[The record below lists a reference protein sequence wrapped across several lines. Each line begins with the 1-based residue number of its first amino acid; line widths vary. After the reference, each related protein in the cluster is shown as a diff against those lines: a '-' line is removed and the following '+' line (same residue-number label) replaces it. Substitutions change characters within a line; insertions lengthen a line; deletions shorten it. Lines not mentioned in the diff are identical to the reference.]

1 MNLQQ
6 KVSRFLALA
15 ATGMIMACGGGS
27 GGIGS
32 VSSSGTTGTGGT
44 TSTPPTRAP
53 ANASIFLEFAKNQ
66 NCADQHNRFYLID
79 NQYVF
84 QDTAGRCADA
94 SYARVL
100 YGATPNE
107 VLCSEA
113 DTIAGPRIT
122 CDAAFRSL
130 FDTINANRNSA
141 NLGLATSRSVTPLQT
156 GTRLAYRELNN
167 LSFSGLQSPQ
177 NWVIKDSNA
186 WASLWVQHTSIVLPA
201 PATPSID
208 FSRKMVLVVFAGNKP
223 NGCYGFSAP
232 QVERVGTTIKVSY
245 EQSEPKPDPNI
256 VCTQSIVSQ
265 VSIMEMD
272 RSDDPVVFT
281 NDRFGVALTVK

>member
-66 NCADQHNRFYLID
+66 DCANVRNRYYLID

-84 QDTAGRCADA
+84 QDKAGACGDM

-113 DTIAGPRIT
+113 DSIAGPQIK

-141 NLGLATSRSVTPLQT
+141 NLGLGTSRSVTPLQT
-156 GTRLAYRELNN
+156 GTSLPYRVLDSINY
-167 LSFSGLQSPQ
+167 SGMQLPQ
-177 NWVIKDSNA
+177 NRVIKDSNA
-186 WASLWVQHTSIVLPA
+186 WASLWAQHANNQVPA
-201 PATPSID
+201 PALPTID
-208 FSRKMVLVVFAGNKP
+208 FSRKMLVALFSGNKP
-223 NGCYGFSAP
+223 NGCYGIGSP
-232 QVERVGTTIKVSY
+232 QVERIGTVIRVSY
-245 EQSEPKPDPNI
+245 VETEPGSDPNT
-256 VCTQSIVSQ
+256 VCTQSITSPALLLE
-265 VSIMEMD
+265 ID
-272 RSDDPVVFT
+272 RSDAPVELT
-281 NDRFGVALTVK
+281 NNRFGVALTVK